1 MLAPTLNSDGLL
13 SAPRCLFLWRLKR
26 CSPEPGMLNGDS
38 EKGVSR
44 MATADTPAPAKAP
57 EPEQSQVQPK
67 AKWRRFVVPALIV
80 LVAAVILATITWNWN
95 SWEGG
100 RIEQVTD
107 DAYVRGDLT
116 PLSTKVAGIVRDVKV
131 TDYQQVHKGELIV
144 ELDSDDFR
152 AQVDQA
158 TAAVEAA
165 KAAIENNH
173 RQRELQDTKIE
184 RAIAGIDQAKAQ
196 IAAAQAGIAAVQADV
211 VRAHAERARQ
221 EALLQTHSATQQKV
235 EQAVADDERLAAQLA
250 SREADLEQAKTMLRS
265 NEDATEA
272 ERRTKA
278 VLESQDQQ
286 LIADLH
292 AKQASL
298 SASRVNLGYTK
309 VQAPDDG
316 TVGERQV
323 RPGQL
328 VSPGTQVI
336 SFVPRIK
343 WVQANYRETQ
353 LTNVKVGDAAEIR
366 IDEYPGRVVHGKVL
380 EIAPASGSQFALIP
394 PDNATGNFTKVVQRI
409 PVKIA
414 LEDSSF
420 ANSLRPGLSVIATVR
435 TSR

>member
-1 MLAPTLNSDGLL
+1 
-13 SAPRCLFLWRLKR
+13 
-26 CSPEPGMLNGDS
+26 
-38 EKGVSR
+38 
-44 MATADTPAPAKAP
+44 MATAGTPAPARAP
-57 EPEQSQVQPK
+57 GPEQAQAKPK
-67 AKWRRFVVPALIV
+67 AKWRKFVVPALVV
-80 LVAAVILATITWNWN
+80 LLAAAIFVTITWNWN
-95 SWEGG
+95 AWEGG
-100 RIEQVTD
+100 RVEQVTD

-116 PLSTKVAGIVRDVKV
+116 PLSTKVAGIVRAVKV
-131 TDYQQVHKGELIV
+131 TDYQQVRKGELIV
-144 ELDSDDFR
+144 ELEDNDFG

-158 TAAVEAA
+158 AAAVEAA
-165 KAAIENNH
+165 KAAIVNNG
-173 RQRELQDTKIE
+173 RQRELQDSRIE
-184 RAIAGIDQAKAQ
+184 RAVAAIDQANAQ
-196 IAAAQAGIAAVQADV
+196 IAAAQAGAEAVQADV
-211 VRAHAERARQ
+211 VRARAERARQ
-221 EALLQTHSATQQKV
+221 EALLQTRSATQQKV

-250 SREADLEQAKTMLRS
+250 SRQADLEQAKTLLRS
-265 NEDATEA
+265 NEDSVEA

-278 VLESQDQQ
+278 VLESQDLQ

-292 AKQASL
+292 AKDAAL
-298 SASRVNLGYTK
+298 NAAEVNLGYTK
-309 VQAPDDG
+309 IEAPDDG